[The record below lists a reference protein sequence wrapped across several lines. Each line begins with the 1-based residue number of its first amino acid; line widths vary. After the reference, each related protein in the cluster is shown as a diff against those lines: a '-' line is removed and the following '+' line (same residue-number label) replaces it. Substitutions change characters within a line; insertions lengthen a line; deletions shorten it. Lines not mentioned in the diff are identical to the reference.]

1 MKNSWNSFWKDY
13 GTLFEDSLRFCRK
26 HWFGCLLYVIFMIV
40 YVVACVTDVFN
51 GVYNWIYDT
60 AEDLK
65 DAVKSI
71 FTKGE
76 HEKK

>member
-1 MKNSWNSFWKDY
+1 MKNSWNLFWKDY
-13 GTLFEDSLRFCRK
+13 GTLFEDCLRFCRK

-40 YVVACVTDVFN
+40 YDVACLTDVFN
-51 GVYNWIYDT
+51 SIYDWIYD
-60 AEDLK
+60 AAQDLK

>member
-51 GVYNWIYDT
+51 GVYDWIYDV
-60 AEDLK
+60 AQDLK

-71 FTKGE
+71 FTKGK